1 MLVMW
6 CILSKLCAIEY
17 APQLHSFGKKC
28 VMLQVYGSQVSCVHL
43 CLLLI
48 CIHSE
53 RVHLAKV
60 LMNKKSK
67 NAMRRV
73 SWCMCL
79 TLSQGCLL
87 PLESQVWNMTILAK

>member
-1 MLVMW
+1 MLKVD
-6 CILSKLCAIEY
+6 
-17 APQLHSFGKKC
+17 
-28 VMLQVYGSQVSCVHL
+28 GSRVSCMRL

-53 RVHLAKV
+53 RVHLVKM

-67 NAMRRV
+67 NAMRKV
-73 SWCMCL
+73 SSYVCL

-87 PLESQVWNMTILAK
+87 PLELLSLMNEYFG